1 MAQLSHEQTQFE
13 SKQFPISIVTDGLQ
27 SPANIGGILRL
38 MEAFGVGE
46 LFLCESAV
54 DLNSSRLKRTARS
67 AERAITIH
75 SFDTTLNAL
84 EHITNK
90 APNTQIIALEITTNS
105 IPLAQLDLD
114 SSAPIA
120 LILGG
125 ESQGVSSAVLARCHL
140 ATHIP
145 MYGNNSSMNVAQATA
160 IALYSI
166 SQQLL

>member
-1 MAQLSHEQTQFE
+1 MAQLTHQQTQFE
-13 SKQFPISIVTDGLQ
+13 AKKFPICIVTDGLQ

-38 MEAFGVGE
+38 MEAFGIGE

-67 AERAITIH
+67 AERAVTIH
-75 SFDTTLNAL
+75 SFDTTLAAL
-84 EHITNK
+84 EHLMNET
-90 APNTQIIALEITTNS
+90 PNTQIIALEITTNS
-105 IPLAQLDLD
+105 VPLAHLDLD

-125 ESQGVSSAVLARCHL
+125 ESQGVSPEVLARCQM

>member
-1 MAQLSHEQTQFE
+1 MAQLTHQQTQFE
-13 SKQFPISIVTDGLQ
+13 AKKFPICIVTDGLQ
-27 SPANIGGILRL
+27 SPANIGGVLRL

-46 LFLCESAV
+46 LFLCESGV

-67 AERAITIH
+67 AERAVTIH
-75 SFDTTLNAL
+75 RFDTTRTAL

-125 ESQGVSSAVLARCHL
+125 ESQGVSPEVLARCQT

-145 MYGNNSSMNVAQATA
+145 MYGSNSSMNVAQATA